1 MVWFKS
7 KRCFSRSS
15 RGRLTVPFLP
25 RKSPMAQTYK
35 RRKKLVNPG
44 LQLRMSGVFVGL
56 TALMLGLQFVLMT
69 AELHQVA
76 NKLPSD
82 GSALLEESNG
92 IVLKLILVSAAVFLP
107 LTLLVGIL
115 STFRIAGPLYRFQ
128 RFLEAVRDGESPA
141 DFRLRDKD
149 ELHDLAALLNDA
161 TRPMRLKVVL
171 QDLPDAPKSD
181 ADDTSDSGEA
191 KATAA
196 A

>member
-1 MVWFKS
+1 
-7 KRCFSRSS
+7 
-15 RGRLTVPFLP
+15 
-25 RKSPMAQTYK
+25 MAQTYK
-35 RRKKLVNPG
+35 RRKKLIKPG

-56 TALMLGLQFVLMT
+56 TALMLGLQLVLMT

-82 GSALLEESNG
+82 GAALLEESNG
-92 IVLKLILVSAAVFLP
+92 IVLKLLLVSAAIFLP

-128 RFLEAVRDGESPA
+128 RFLEAVRDGESPE

-161 TRPMRLKVVL
+161 TRPMRLQVVL
-171 QDLPDAPKSD
+171 QDLPDPPSAATPERGNIRGAQ
-181 ADDTSDSGEA
+181 AD
-191 KATAA
+191 KAA
-196 A
+196 